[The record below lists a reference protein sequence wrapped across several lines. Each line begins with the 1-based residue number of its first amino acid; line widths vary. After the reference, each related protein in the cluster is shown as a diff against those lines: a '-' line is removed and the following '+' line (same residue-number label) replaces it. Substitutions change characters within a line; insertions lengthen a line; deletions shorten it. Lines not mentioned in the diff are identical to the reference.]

1 MKILLPYQKKLNNSF
16 ENDLN
21 RTLQRSNLEGYAL
34 LSFSFSDSKGKLY
47 EIDGVL
53 VLYPGIFICLE
64 AKNYA
69 GVWTGSQ
76 NEVWKCDGQ
85 EIRAIGTNPYVQS
98 RTYALVLKERLKPLF
113 CPYGLESKI
122 FVNPIIVAPDQ
133 AQFNIPRATINQFE
147 YGSRILIC
155 SLSSLEKTIAEIGVN
170 DEIKNA
176 FAWIGIDAI
185 VRHISGLKSDTNL
198 DELAS
203 NSPESNESQ
212 NLSENPPQNP
222 PQSSSQNPNLNPP
235 IKPIKRSDLPKIENP
250 HPPHADRSKPIIK
263 SNISQSR

>member
-1 MKILLPYQKKLNNSF
+1 MKILLPYQKKLDNSF
-16 ENDLN
+16 ENDLK

-53 VLYPGIFICLE
+53 VLYPGLFICLE
-64 AKNYA
+64 VKNYV
-69 GVWTGSQ
+69 GTWTGSQ
-76 NEVWKCDGQ
+76 NEAWKCDGQ

-155 SLSSLEKTIAEIGVN
+155 NLSSLEKTIAEIGVN

-235 IKPIKRSDLPKIENP
+235 
-250 HPPHADRSKPIIK
+250 
-263 SNISQSR
+263 